1 MDNFCPF
8 LGEFSMWP
16 IKMIFLLHRLGFM
29 TASILKQLKHMLLM
43 HSADKEGAK
52 NILTRLL
59 PSLSSAPESLAALTR
74 TKIHLVAPE
83 GIKSS
88 NLLFYDYLV
97 GFIDRFKSHK
107 RS

>member
-1 MDNFCPF
+1 
-8 LGEFSMWP
+8 MWP

-59 PSLSSAPESLAALTR
+59 PSLSSAPESLAALAR

-83 GIKSS
+83 GIIIKSS
-88 NLLFYDYLV
+88 DLLFYDYLV
-97 GFIDRFKSHK
+97 GFIDRFKLHK

>member
-1 MDNFCPF
+1 
-8 LGEFSMWP
+8 MWP

-59 PSLSSAPESLAALTR
+59 PSLSSAPESLAALAR

-83 GIKSS
+83 GIESS

-97 GFIDRFKSHK
+97 GFIDRFKLHK